1 LWRSASTAGR
11 PRRARETKAAS
22 LLVVVS
28 MAPLPEAQFLPNDVA
43 PRRPSSSG
51 ETGWCEQKAAVVEE
65 SEGEGMRAQPCRR
78 RHTKAEVE
86 VIEREEYGTLR
97 SQLY

>member
-51 ETGWCEQKAAVVEE
+51 ETGWCEQKAA
-65 SEGEGMRAQPCRR
+65 GPGRR
-78 RHTKAEVE
+78 RIRGGGDAGPAV
-86 VIEREEYGTLR
+86 
-97 SQLY
+97 